1 MTAFFEAM
9 VWGAYLVCL
18 VAGAH
23 MAREFLGWLLRN
35 APGKPGLYER
45 DERIH

>member
-9 VWGAYLVCL
+9 VWGAYLVCF

-35 APGKPGLYER
+35 WPATKGEVGE
-45 DERIH
+45 